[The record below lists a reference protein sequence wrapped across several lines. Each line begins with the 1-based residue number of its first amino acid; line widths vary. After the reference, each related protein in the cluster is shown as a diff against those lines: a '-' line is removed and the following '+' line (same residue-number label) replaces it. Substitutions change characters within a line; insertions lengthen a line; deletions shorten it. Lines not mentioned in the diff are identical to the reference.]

1 MSCLPLHLETK
12 TRYWCRNAMKS
23 SCRQVQE
30 WGGGRNE
37 SSKNHGLQMQ
47 IPRAVLQDLFIQQKR
62 IILTSL
68 MIYTHSRGHCFNL
81 DKTWDQVQCQ
91 TECRWSKALF
101 LIHSLIFTGKK
112 STESDPEMPEFF
124 FFSQYILI
132 NMKIYATNTYY
143 YRCWAIAPQCCP
155 ETSWKINQAVKL
167 TM

>member
-23 SCRQVQE
+23 TCRQVQE

-47 IPRAVLQDLFIQQKR
+47 IPRAVLQDLFIQQPR

-91 TECRWSKALF
+91 TECRWSKAVF
-101 LIHSLIFTGKK
+101 LIHSLIFTEKK
-112 STESDPEMPEFF
+112 ALSQILRCQNFF
-124 FFSQYILI
+124 FFTIYPHKHENIRNEHILLPVLS
-132 NMKIYATNTYY
+132 NSATVLSWNFMKNKSG
-143 YRCWAIAPQCCP
+143 C
-155 ETSWKINQAVKL
+155 
-167 TM
+167 